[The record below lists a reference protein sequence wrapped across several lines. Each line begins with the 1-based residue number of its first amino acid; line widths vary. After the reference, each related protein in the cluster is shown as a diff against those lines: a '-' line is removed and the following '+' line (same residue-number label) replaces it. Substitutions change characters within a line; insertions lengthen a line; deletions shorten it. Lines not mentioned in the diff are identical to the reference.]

1 MKSFSV
7 ANRAIL
13 LFCILAT
20 LIGSLISSDWQA
32 FGHDPCYYRIDN
44 ISNTSLDDIILT
56 NPENYTTLSHTI
68 NGTLNTLQSAKFDYS
83 FDDILLSVN
92 ASYLHADHCVA
103 LSTEDH
109 TCYWNPVSRVTGKLC
124 IECHSVCR
132 SQQKSVNFVQ
142 FSTGFCII
150 LFVSQL
156 FLTSVYSVA
165 SDYTPKRY
173 QVR

>member
-1 MKSFSV
+1 MLKSFSI
-7 ANRAIL
+7 ANHAIL

-20 LIGSLISSDWQA
+20 LVGSLISSDWQA

-44 ISNTSLDDIILT
+44 ISNTSLNDTVLT

-68 NGTLNTLQSAKFDYS
+68 NATLNTLQSVKFDDVLS
-83 FDDILLSVN
+83 SVN

-109 TCYWNPVSRVTGKLC
+109 ACYWNPVSRITGKLC
-124 IECHSVCR
+124 TGCHPICR
-132 SQQKSVNFVQ
+132 SQQRSVNFVQ
-142 FSTGFCII
+142 FTTGFCVI

-165 SDYTPKRY
+165 SDYAPKRF
-173 QVR
+173 QVISIV